1 MDITAALA
9 ADLAA
14 LTEILDDPDLD
25 LTDTLRQL
33 ANNARLAV
41 GSYLGLTMLVTVLG
55 RQSRFTVLEEG
66 TELGDIVASLC
77 LPMPPDGSDDSAARH
92 AVLILYA
99 GHPGAFVDL
108 AADLA
113 WLTGR
118 ALAEFVL
125 DQHRTPPLAGATPGG
140 LAATS
145 LIDQAIGVLIA
156 RGYTPEYAHLELDAR
171 AQRLGVS
178 RSGSANDLL
187 SELNRPVSED
197 D

>member
-1 MDITAALA
+1 MDISAALA

-14 LTEILDDPDLD
+14 LTEILDEPDLD

-33 ANNARLAV
+33 ADNTKLAV
-41 GSYLGLTMLVTVLG
+41 GSYLGLTVIFTVLG
-55 RQSRFTVLEEG
+55 RQTSFTVLEEG
-66 TELGDIVASLC
+66 TESGDIVTSLC
-77 LPMPPDGSDDSAARH
+77 LPMPPDGSDDSAAPY

-113 WLTGR
+113 WLTGH
-118 ALAEFVL
+118 ALSEFVL
-125 DQHRTPPLAGATPGG
+125 DQHRAPPLAGAAPGG

-156 RGYTPEYAHLELDAR
+156 RGYAPEHAHRELDSR

-178 RSGSANDLL
+178 RSGSANDIL

>member
-33 ANNARLAV
+33 AGNTKLAV
-41 GSYLGLTMLVTVLG
+41 GSYLGLTVMITAVG
-55 RQSRFTVLEEG
+55 RQSSFTVLESG
-66 TELGDIVASLC
+66 TELGDIVTSLR
-77 LPMPPDGSDDSAARH
+77 LPMTPAVSDGIAGPF

-99 GHPGAFVDL
+99 GNPGAFVDL

-113 WLTGR
+113 WLTGL
-118 ALAEFVL
+118 ALTEFVL
-125 DQHRTPPLAGATPGG
+125 DQHRALPMAESAPGG
-140 LAATS
+140 LAAAS

-156 RGYTPEYAHLELDAR
+156 RGYTPGHAHHELDAR
-171 AQRLGVS
+171 AQRLGVN
-178 RSGSANDLL
+178 RSGSANDILN
-187 SELNRPVSED
+187 EVNRPVSED
-197 D
+197 N